1 MSVMAEISMFPVDK
15 GESLSPY
22 VARIIDLID
31 RSGLTY
37 VVTPMGTIIE
47 AETLEDIFRVIKD
60 CFKEL
65 KKYCNRIVINLKVDY
80 RKTKES
86 RLKAKIISVEE
97 KLGRE
102 VKKVLDW

>member
-1 MSVMAEISMFPVDK
+1 MGVMAEISMFPVDK

-47 AETLEDIFRVIKD
+47 AENLEDIFRVIKD
-60 CFKEL
+60 CFEEL
-65 KKYCNRIVINLKVDY
+65 KKDCNRIVINLKVDY

>member
-22 VARIIDLID
+22 VARIIDIID

-37 VVTPMGTIIE
+37 VLTPMGTIIE
-47 AETLEDIFRVIKD
+47 AKTLEDILRVIKD
-60 CFKEL
+60 CFEEL
-65 KKYCNRIVINLKVDY
+65 KRDCNRIVINLKVDY
-80 RKTKES
+80 RKTETS

-102 VKKVLDW
+102 VKKTLD